1 MWRVWKT
8 FGVGFNFVGFDRDQL
23 LLMPPSLAEWLPED
37 HLAWFMIDA
46 VGQLDLSA
54 FYGSYRDDGWG
65 RAAHHP
71 EMMVTLLLYAY
82 STGVVS
88 SRRIEQACLTD
99 VAFRVI
105 TANVRPD
112 HTTIARFRR
121 RHLAALKGLFVQ
133 SLRLCAEAG
142 LVRVGLIAVDGTK
155 IAGAASID
163 SGRSRQFIDDAV
175 DKMMKD
181 AESADLADDAS
192 DDDDVPPGV
201 LRGRKARLERF
212 AAAKAVLDER
222 DAAERAVQE
231 AKISDREARNVDEVA
246 RTGKRL
252 RGRLPAPFVPD
263 PDARANVTDADTR
276 VMKTKRGFLQGFN
289 AQAAATKDQIVVA
302 AEVTNDQ
309 GDVHQLEPV
318 IAAANEALE
327 AAGVDDQIGVV
338 VADAG
343 YLSDANLTTEHGPE
357 VLIAT
362 KNRRKHQPEDRPAP
376 RGRIPK
382 SATPRERM
390 DRKLAT
396 KRGQRLYR
404 QRSAI
409 IEPVFGQIKHNRGR
423 RTFLLRGLDAV
434 EMEWKL
440 WCATHNLLKLF
451 RTTGV

>member
-1 MWRVWKT
+1 M
-8 FGVGFNFVGFDRDQL
+8 GVGFNFVAFDRDQL
-23 LLMPPSLAEWLPED
+23 LLMPPSLADWLPDD
-37 HLAWFMIDA
+37 HLAWFMIEA
-46 VGQLDLSA
+46 VKQLDLSA

-82 STGVVS
+82 STDVVS
-88 SRRIEQACLTD
+88 SRRIEKACQSD

-121 RHLAALKGLFVQ
+121 RHLTALKSLFVQ

-142 LVRVGLIAVDGTK
+142 LVRVGLVALDGTK

-163 SGRSRQFIDDAV
+163 SNRSRQFIEDMV
-175 DKMMKD
+175 DKMMAE
-181 AESADLADDAS
+181 AESADVADDACG
-192 DDDDVPPGV
+192 DDDVPPGV
-201 LRGRKARLERF
+201 LRGRRARQERF

-231 AKISDREARNVDEVA
+231 SRIRDREARNADEMA
-246 RTGKRL
+246 RTGNKL
-252 RGRLPAPFVPD
+252 KGRWPAPFAPD
-263 PDARANVTDADTR
+263 PDARANATDADTR

-309 GDVHQLEPV
+309 SDVHQLEPV
-318 IAAANEALE
+318 IAAVNEALE

-338 VADAG
+338 IADAG
-343 YLSDANLTTEHGPE
+343 YLSDANLNAECGAE

-362 KNRRKHQPEDRPAP
+362 KNRRKVRPEDQRSP

-382 SATPRERM
+382 PATPRERM

-409 IEPVFGQIKHNRGR
+409 IEPVFGQIKHNRGQ

-434 EMEWKL
+434 DTEWKL

-451 RTTGV
+451 KTAGA